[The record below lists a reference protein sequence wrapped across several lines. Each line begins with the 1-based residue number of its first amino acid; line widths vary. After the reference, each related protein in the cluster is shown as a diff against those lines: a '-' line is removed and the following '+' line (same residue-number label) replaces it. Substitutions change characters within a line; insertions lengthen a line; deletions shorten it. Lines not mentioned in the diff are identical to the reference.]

1 MHKLEKDIER
11 KLKREIE
18 KRGGLCL
25 KFTPAESGFP
35 DRVLVLPGGR
45 VVFVELKRSETERP
59 RKIQE
64 YQINRLKDLGA
75 EVYVVAGDEQL
86 EDFLHGL

>member
-11 KLKREIE
+11 RLKKKVES
-18 KRGGLCL
+18 RGGLCL

-45 VVFVELKRSETERP
+45 VVFVELKRAATERP
-59 RKIQE
+59 RKLQE
-64 YQINRLKDLGA
+64 YQIKRLKDLGA
-75 EVYVVAGDEQL
+75 EVYVVAGDDQL
-86 EDFLHGL
+86 EAFLHGL